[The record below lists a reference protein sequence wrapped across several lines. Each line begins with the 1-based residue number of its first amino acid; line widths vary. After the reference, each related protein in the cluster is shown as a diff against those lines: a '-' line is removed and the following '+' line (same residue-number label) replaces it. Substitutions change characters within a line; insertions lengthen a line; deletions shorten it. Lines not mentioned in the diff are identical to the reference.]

1 MYCTTWTPFFLT
13 TQGCSTAEEMR
24 DTDPNH
30 IPNPLLI
37 VRCQKEIRGRDYRGF
52 DFSTIPIRFVSRHH
66 LFFPAT
72 FYSSSAADDARL
84 LSSESRLASPGLHVI
99 SNSISCFG
107 DADPRRPSD
116 SDSRG
121 LACDCGS
128 VGTESSS
135 IGIDSGYRVWGYL
148 SADDFLDEEVFDS
161 ETRPH
166 VDFQTAA
173 ILGLG

>member
-1 MYCTTWTPFFLT
+1 LFVVRKKFVVVIIV
-13 TQGCSTAEEMR
+13 
-24 DTDPNH
+24 D
-30 IPNPLLI
+30 LI
-37 VRCQKEIRGRDYRGF
+37 FPR
-52 DFSTIPIRFVSRHH
+52 SPFVSFPVIIS
-66 LFFPAT
+66 FFPAT